1 MVRIYRESFSFFA
14 SALPML
20 LAFAVLVEGLLW
32 VLQPKSE
39 SSATFAA
46 LTILAYYFH
55 RHFLFGETIGFR
67 NQKPAEGAPP
77 FKFGWFI
84 LISVGLVFV
93 PIALAFAISYSI
105 AGRFAPLLAIG
116 ISLPFYLLAL
126 SLFGTALPAVV
137 ARDGTYRLAQGMRAG
152 FQTMWRL
159 VLGPCLVGAV
169 LLALA
174 VLSGR
179 WAARLPEDSL
189 VLLAYYTATR
199 LLGFLPTILAVAV
212 LCEMYRKTRPKPL
225 DGGPGR
231 AGQTPA

>member
-1 MVRIYRESFSFFA
+1 MVRIYRESFGFFVN
-14 SALPML
+14 ALPML
-20 LAFAVLVEGLLW
+20 LAFAALIEGLLW

-39 SSATFAA
+39 TGATFAA

-55 RHFLFGETIGFR
+55 RHFLFGETFGLR
-67 NQKPAEGAPP
+67 NQKPAAGAPP

-93 PIALAFAISYSI
+93 PIAVAFAIGFAM
-105 AGRFAPLLAIG
+105 AGRFAPLLTIG
-116 ISLPFYLLAL
+116 ISLPIYLLAL

-137 ARDGTYRLAQGMRAG
+137 ARNGSYRLAQGLRAG

-159 VLGPCLVGAV
+159 LLGPCLVGGV
-169 LLALA
+169 LVALA

-179 WAARLPEDSL
+179 WAAGLPDDSL
-189 VLLAYYTATR
+189 VLLAYFTTAR

-212 LCEMYRKTRPKPL
+212 LCEMYRRTRPKPL
-225 DGGPGR
+225 KGGPGLE
-231 AGQTPA
+231 GHTPA

>member
-1 MVRIYRESFSFFA
+1 MVRIYRESFSFFV
-14 SALPML
+14 SSLPML
-20 LAFAVLVEGLLW
+20 LAFALLIEGLLW

-39 SSATFAA
+39 TGATFAA

-55 RHFLFGETIGFR
+55 RHFLFGEMLGLR
-67 NQKPAEGAPP
+67 NQKPADGAPP

-93 PIALAFAISYSI
+93 PIALAFAISFSM
-105 AGRFAPLLAIG
+105 AGRFAPLLTIAVA
-116 ISLPFYLLAL
+116 LPTYLIAL

-137 ARDGTYRLAQGMRAG
+137 ARDGSYGLQQGLRAG

-159 VLGPCLVGAV
+159 ILGPCLVGAV
-169 LLALA
+169 LVALA

-179 WAARLPEDSL
+179 WAAGLPDDSL
-189 VLLAYYTATR
+189 VLLAYFTAAR

-225 DGGPGR
+225 DGGPGL
-231 AGQTPA
+231 ASQTPA